1 MKLVE
6 VQIETFRNIVDSN
19 PVGVEPDVT
28 CLVGKN
34 ESGKTAFLHALH
46 RLMPEQA
53 NVSFSVPDHYPAWR
67 EKRDRQSGKDLEEAR
82 PVRAVFELSDADLQR
97 VEEQFGPGTLGGRRL
112 KLWRRYGGDLNY
124 NLNQRVNERRF
135 VEHVVDQIDF
145 PHGTKT
151 QANETKKI
159 EGLRTYAKELRE
171 KKEDEDHVQ
180 LADDLESEIQKR
192 LNGDDLPSAVWAF
205 VKPMVPRF
213 LYFSEYSRLPYSV
226 DIKRVL
232 TTAASQLK
240 DEELTARALLRLGG
254 ADDDYLTDPDYERR
268 KRELENVSNA
278 LTQDVRRYWTQNPDL
293 RVQPDITQKTVTA
306 NHPNRGQQAVVDELK
321 LRIYDNRHLLSLPFN
336 EHSTGFRW
344 FFSFLAAFSKY
355 EHTEEPLV
363 ILLDEPALGLHAKAQ
378 ADFLRYIEERLAPRC
393 QVIYTTHSP
402 FMVQPGKLERVRLVE
417 DKTSRDDA
425 ELKGATVSSD
435 VTSTD
440 ADTLFPLQGALGY
453 DLVQHLF
460 IGPNNLVVEG
470 TSDYTYL
477 RVLSDHLARLGDN
490 RTALDE
496 RWSIIPVGGADLV
509 PTFVALLGNHLDVT
523 VLVDA
528 QKKGH
533 QKLSHLAGAGILQK
547 KRILT
552 VGGVLERE
560 EADIEDLFTEEDY
573 VKLYNRTFGKSLSPD
588 DLNGEDPIARR
599 LARREGKKRFD
610 HGRPADELLRHRD
623 EILPELSEE
632 TLQQFEALFATVN
645 ATMAE

>member
-6 VQIETFRNIVDSN
+6 VQVETFRNIIDSTA
-19 PVGVEPDVT
+19 VVIEPEVT

-46 RLMPEQA
+46 RLMPERG

-67 EKRDRQSGKDLEEAR
+67 EKRDRRSGKNLEEAR
-82 PVRAVFELSDADLQR
+82 PIRAVFEFSETELER
-97 VEEQFGPGTLGGRRL
+97 IEEQFGSGVLNGGRL
-112 KLWRRYGGDLNY
+112 TLWRKYDGNLVY
-124 NLNQRVNERRF
+124 NLPSVVEGKF
-135 VEHVVDQIDF
+135 VEYIVDQVDF

-151 QANETKKI
+151 KANETKKV
-159 EGLRTYAKELRE
+159 EGLRAYAEELQGQA
-171 KKEDEDHVQ
+171 EDEAHAQ
-180 LADDLESEIQKR
+180 LASDLESEIQKR
-192 LNGDDLPSAVWAF
+192 LNGGDLSRAVLTF
-205 VKPMVPRF
+205 VESMVPRF

-226 DIKRVL
+226 DIQRVL
-232 TTAASQLK
+232 TTDASQLG
-240 DEELTARALLRLGG
+240 DEELTARSLLRLGG
-254 ADDDYLTDPDYERR
+254 ADDDYLTNPDYERR
-268 KRELENVSNA
+268 KRELENVSNE
-278 LTQDVRRYWTQNPDL
+278 LTRDVRSYWTQNPDL
-293 RVQPDITQKTVTA
+293 RVQPDITKETVTLS
-306 NHPNRGQQAVVDELK
+306 HPNKGQKAVIDELK
-321 LRIYDNRHLLSLPFN
+321 LRIYDSRHQLSLRFD

-344 FFSFLAAFSKY
+344 FFSFLAAFSEY
-355 EHTEEPLV
+355 EYSGDPLI

-425 ELKGATVSSD
+425 ELKGATVSAD

-453 DLVQHLF
+453 DLVQNLF
-460 IGPNNLVVEG
+460 IGSHNLVVEG

-477 RVLSDHLARLGDN
+477 KVISDYLRSLDEDRAV
-490 RTALDE
+490 LDE
-496 RWSIIPVGGADLV
+496 RWSVVPVGGADLV
-509 PTFVALLGNHLDVT
+509 PTFVALLGNHLNLT

-533 QKLSHLAGAGILQK
+533 QKLSRLASQGILSK
-547 KRILT
+547 KRVLT
-552 VGGVLERE
+552 VGSVLTRQ

-573 VKLYNRTFGKSLSPD
+573 LRLYNRTFSASLSPD
-588 DLNGEDPIARR
+588 KLKGEDPIAKR
-599 LARREGKKRFD
+599 LARHEGKKRFD

-632 TLQQFEALFATVN
+632 TLGRFEALFEAIN